1 VVGDLDTLCSRVLF
15 PIGVVSLRGHSWIL
29 SSKGSVTLGG
39 ALNVSDDKNT
49 VAYVLR
55 NGAYAG
61 LTQWDG
67 VESKGGKMPAIIST
81 DDYEAAQLQLAQ
93 LRRGRPGKVNA

>member
-1 VVGDLDTLCSRVLF
+1 
-15 PIGVVSLRGHSWIL
+15 
-29 SSKGSVTLGG
+29 
-39 ALNVSDDKNT
+39 

-67 VESKGGKMPAIIST
+67 VESKDGKMPAIIST